1 MTLTFVPGEVNP
13 SPYSLAQCLWKK
25 HHIIVYGSGNNL
37 IISTSNVEAN
47 LSNVQTIYLES
58 DPVAIDLNELNGYIA
73 ISLKAELHIYS
84 PVNEYLLKPKWAH
97 VLTINLE
104 EEEKAQGKAT
114 GDINCLQWAVVEN
127 ELLVGTNGSLS
138 LFHLYDE
145 FGELKYNKRWY
156 SVQPNPVHYIKTTR
170 NASKFV
176 SRDNYD
182 RTIKV
187 WSRCSYGDTTS
198 LFLLTYLEH
207 PEELFVVDFKWKQIH
222 EDEELEAGLKN
233 LKLDSSMTNIKNF
246 GGLGLGGLLD
256 NDNDND
262 ILYTLTNT
270 GVVRVWANDSTMG
283 HSKIRK
289 LGQIQVSFA
298 KGKLSN
304 LIVVDNYNISSL
316 RSLVTSSQANQS
328 QLNGNGFDKI
338 STAFS
343 ELNGE
348 PIELLLAISE
358 YGQVQMYSATAHVNN
373 PTQFKRLDDESREI
387 YFNKNCFPDR
397 KEANQK
403 DFDNLSLAH
412 IQSINFLS
420 HHIQPIVIPEV
431 CTVGNNIS
439 ILIHDRVKNTIR
451 ECFFSFAHLLLQK
464 ESGAES
470 GSPLRLG
477 TTLINKFSG
486 HTKAIRKI
494 RKSSA
499 SFNHSNILIS
509 ILDFPQNNYIWEPLT
524 LRSGSRKTVTLTK
537 RFQIDC
543 LIGYQDENL
552 VNGGGIWEA
561 IIINDIEE
569 QKDNY
574 RHHLVISVEKTGC
587 ISLWDCDGI
596 TMDDKPAELIDRLRL
611 EDNDGHYLYKC
622 PKALACTA
630 IRSDEL
636 NSKLWC
642 VIGVF
647 ENNLVRSWIVKV
659 KYNKNSSSILKI
671 TIESGN
677 VSRLPLPDGEDIH
690 QIQTMDLL
698 LGESPRNLLTTI
710 DIEGKLR
717 NFAMDTT
724 TLEWKETCSIRTN
737 LKKVSKIHGASSIH
751 KVAVL
756 DETGYNLSIW
766 DTKNGVLEY
775 EESFKD
781 TVKEKVRDMDWSFID
796 SLSKRK
802 RTSTSNAIFLVGFLR
817 HVLLYTQLRYD
828 YTNNIPSFG
837 VLKKLDISDYTSHE
851 IGDLIWLN
859 HAYLVIASGNQFFID
874 DRWVTLGSSSDLFMD
889 LTIKQLL
896 VGYLRNDISENN
908 YRRSSIVAT
917 DHLEEV
923 TELEI
928 SNLARILNGP
938 LPVYHPQFLIQ
949 ALFLNK
955 IGMVKDI
962 LVRLLKVLRFD
973 NTVKWDLEM
982 NLSDELMDSNTD
994 SVRVSGSV
1002 TPVATFKDNIFADN
1016 NNSDNNGNIQSLD
1029 TFFEFNQQLAELLI
1043 EKLTKYSLPLLTRHQ
1058 QSTLITV
1065 ISCVLEID
1073 KNFTSVDSNGIRFLI
1088 GFKLFQSNAKQTQL
1102 TMRDI
1107 SWALHS
1113 DNQEMV
1119 INVIEESYRN
1129 RLKWKN
1135 VREAGMAF
1143 WINDHQKLASIIEK
1157 CARNEFGD
1165 NRDPSGILSLF
1176 YLALNKKNVLIG
1188 LWKSVLHQEQQKM
1201 LKFLSND
1208 FNEKR
1213 WKTASLKNAF
1223 VLLSKHRYF
1232 DAAYFFL
1239 LADSIKDCCNVIANK
1254 IQDINLCLAVAK
1266 VYEHTKKT
1274 SNVPTE
1280 SCIPHIIET
1289 WILPEAIQKGD
1300 RWITSW
1306 IFWELKQMEISVRSL
1321 IESPIAIVTQHKD
1334 CFSDTCIKNNIEN
1347 VHLDSTSKIFL
1358 KDDPVLILMFDNLRR
1373 NNVNLLKGALKIS
1386 PLEEFNFVIKVSLI
1400 YTRMGCDYLGV
1411 SMARNWEFVK
1421 FDLTKNLFQKPSNG
1435 PLGAIAEDIGAEVQ
1449 PAINRIPSS
1458 IPSLL
1463 IRGALDKH
1471 GFGTDKT
1478 PTSIKSQPPP
1488 TVAFEEPDMSSFDFG
1503 F

>member
-13 SPYSLAQCLWKK
+13 SPYSLAQCVWKN

-47 LSNVQTIYLES
+47 LSNIQTIYLES
-58 DPVAIDLNELNGYIA
+58 DPVAIDLNELTGYIA
-73 ISLKAELHIYS
+73 ISIKAELHIYS
-84 PVNEYLLKPKWAH
+84 PVNEYSLKPKWGHA
-97 VLTINLE
+97 LSINLA
-104 EEEKAQGKAT
+104 EEEKDQGMAT

-138 LFHLYDE
+138 LFHVYDE
-145 FGELKYNKRWY
+145 FGDLKYNQRWY

-176 SRDNYD
+176 SRGNYD

-198 LFLLTYLEH
+198 LFSLTYLEH
-207 PEELFVVDFKWKQIH
+207 PEESYVVDFKWKQIH
-222 EDEELEAGLKN
+222 EDEESEAGSKN

-262 ILYTLTNT
+262 ILYTLTNS

-289 LGQIQVSFA
+289 LGQLQLNFI

-304 LIVVDNYNISSL
+304 LIVVDNYNNSSL
-316 RSLVTSSQANQS
+316 RNLVTRSQGNHS
-328 QLNGNGFDKI
+328 QLNGNVFDKI

-343 ELNGE
+343 QSNGE
-348 PIELLLAISE
+348 PTELLLAISE
-358 YGQVQMYSATAHVNN
+358 YGQVQVYSATAHVNS
-373 PTQFKRLDDESREI
+373 PTQFKRLDDEDREI
-387 YFNKNCFPDR
+387 YFNKNCFPNK
-397 KEANQK
+397 KETHQN
-403 DFDNLSLAH
+403 DFDNLSLSY
-412 IQSINFLS
+412 IQSVDFLS

-431 CTVGNNIS
+431 CLVGNNIS
-439 ILIHDRVKNTIR
+439 ILIQDRVKNTIR
-451 ECFFSFAHLLLQK
+451 ECFFSFAHLLSQK
-464 ESGAES
+464 ESSPENS
-470 GSPLRLG
+470 GPLLLG

-486 HTKAIRKI
+486 HNKAIRKI
-494 RKSSA
+494 RKSTA
-499 SFNHSNILIS
+499 STNHSNILIS
-509 ILDFPQNNYIWEPLT
+509 ISDFPQDNYIWEPLT
-524 LRSGSRKTVTLTK
+524 LRTGSRKTVTLTK

-543 LIGYQDENL
+543 SIGYQDENI
-552 VNGGGIWEA
+552 VNGGGIWDA

-569 QKDNY
+569 QQENY
-574 RHHLVISVEKTGC
+574 RHHLVISIEKTGC
-587 ISLWDCDGI
+587 ISFWDCNGL
-596 TMDDKPAELIDRLRL
+596 TMDDKPVELIDRLRL
-611 EDNDGHYLYKC
+611 EDNDGHYIYKC
-622 PKALACTA
+622 PKAFVSTA
-630 IRSDEL
+630 VRSDEL

-659 KYNKNSSSILKI
+659 KYNKNSSSILKV
-671 TIESGN
+671 TIENGN
-677 VSRLPLPDGEDIH
+677 VSSLPLPDDEHIH
-690 QIQTMDLL
+690 QIQTMDSL

-710 DIEGKLR
+710 DTEGKLR

-724 TLEWKETCSIRTN
+724 TLKWKETCSIRTN
-737 LKKVSKIHGASSIH
+737 LKNVSKIHGASSIH
-751 KVAVL
+751 KVAVV

-781 TVKEKVRDMDWSFID
+781 TAKEKVRDMDWIFID
-796 SLSKRK
+796 SISKRRK
-802 RTSTSNAIFLVGFLR
+802 TATSNAIFSVGFSR

-851 IGDLIWLN
+851 IGDSIWLN

-874 DRWVTLGSSSDLFMD
+874 DRWVTLGSSSDQFID
-889 LTIKQLL
+889 STIKQLL
-896 VGYLRNDISENN
+896 VGYLRNDISESN
-908 YRRSSIVAT
+908 YRRRSVVAT

-923 TELEI
+923 IELEI

-973 NTVKWDLEM
+973 STVKWDLEM
-982 NLSDELMDSNTD
+982 NLSDELMDSSTD
-994 SVRVSGSV
+994 SVRVSGSI
-1002 TPVATFKDNIFADN
+1002 TPVTAFKENIFADN
-1016 NNSDNNGNIQSLD
+1016 NNKEKIQSLD
-1029 TFFEFNQQLAELLI
+1029 TFFEFNQQLSELLI

-1073 KNFTSVDSNGIRFLI
+1073 KNFTSMDSNGIRFLI

-1119 INVIEESYRN
+1119 INVIEESHKN
-1129 RLKWKN
+1129 RLKWRN

-1143 WINDHQKLASIIEK
+1143 WINDHQKLANIIEK

-1188 LWKSVLHQEQQKM
+1188 LWKSVSHQEQQKM

-1239 LADSIKDCCNVIANK
+1239 LADSLKDCCNVIANK
-1254 IQDINLCLAVAK
+1254 IQDVNLCLAVAK

-1274 SNVPTE
+1274 SAFPID

-1300 RWITSW
+1300 RWTTSW
-1306 IFWELKQMEISVRSL
+1306 IFWELKQREISVRSL
-1321 IESPIAIVTQHKD
+1321 IESPISIITQHKD
-1334 CFSDTCIKNNIEN
+1334 CFSDTCIKNNLEN

-1358 KDDPVLILMFDNLRR
+1358 KDDPVLILMFDNLRH
-1373 NNVNLLKGALKIS
+1373 NNVNLLKGALEIS
-1386 PLEEFNFVIKVSLI
+1386 PMEEFNFVIKVSLI
-1400 YTRMGCDYLGV
+1400 YTRMGCDYLGLQMV
-1411 SMARNWEFVK
+1411 RNWEFVK
-1421 FDLTKNLFQKPSNG
+1421 FDSTKNLFQRPSNG
-1435 PLGAIAEDIGAEVQ
+1435 LLGTNGDDIGTGVGAGIE
-1449 PAINRIPSS
+1449 RIPSS

-1463 IRGALDKH
+1463 VGGAVEKN
-1471 GFGTDKT
+1471 GFGTDK
-1478 PTSIKSQPPP
+1478 PTSSIKSQPPP